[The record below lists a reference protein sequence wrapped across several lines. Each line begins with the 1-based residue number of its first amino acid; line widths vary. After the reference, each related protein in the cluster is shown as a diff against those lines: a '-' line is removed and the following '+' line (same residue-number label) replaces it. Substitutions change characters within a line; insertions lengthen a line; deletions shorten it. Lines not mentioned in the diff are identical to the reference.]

1 MEIKQNILNP
11 FGSREEMGGGASAW
25 TYGRGVIGSPG
36 ASSQSLTFVVGTDF
50 DSGFFYGSP
59 TSASGGMSLNN
70 ETQEVIDAIPSGRS
84 WSVSI
89 KINGSVIGTYT
100 TNSSGPPPG
109 NPPSV
114 GLQPS
119 YGSDWNSF
127 SSLLP
132 EVSYEISE
140 ITVNL
145 DALTITLVLVY
156 EPPPTPDR
164 TLTNAFVRYS
174 APGWCFGISGSPL
187 TSPTNQDLIVAS
199 GFSIVQGDNG
209 PLDINGEW
217 VVDQTVDS
225 NSGTPSAA
233 FLFSSPELRIA
244 IMNAIG
250 GNSSRASEFGTG
262 TILVYEN

>member
-1 MEIKQNILNP
+1 MEIKQNTLNP
-11 FGSREEMGGGASAW
+11 FGSREEMGGGTSAW

-36 ASSQSLTFVVGTDF
+36 A
-50 DSGFFYGSP
+50 
-59 TSASGGMSLNN
+59 
-70 ETQEVIDAIPSGRS
+70 E
-84 WSVSI
+84 
-89 KINGSVIGTYT
+89 
-100 TNSSGPPPG
+100 
-109 NPPSV
+109 
-114 GLQPS
+114 
-119 YGSDWNSF
+119 
-127 SSLLP
+127 
-132 EVSYEISE
+132 
-140 ITVNL
+140 
-145 DALTITLVLVY
+145 
-156 EPPPTPDR
+156 EPAPPTPDR

-225 NSGTPSAA
+225 NSGTPFAA